1 MFAASVIAV
10 CPCRKKGV
18 QRITSTKTDAVGF
31 TGTPVKIGTE
41 CLSLSYRPNEHWA
54 VKAAYARTNQYV
66 HQLSQTY
73 AVGFTGTPVK
83 IGTEYPVVDV
93 VACLGDGM

>member
-1 MFAASVIAV
+1 MQPGIGAEAVAYPPIILNIGICLISCVCPRGITGNSLRGTNCIIAV

-41 CLSLSYRPNEHWA
+41 
-54 VKAAYARTNQYV
+54 
-66 HQLSQTY
+66 
-73 AVGFTGTPVK
+73 
-83 IGTEYPVVDV
+83 YPVVDV